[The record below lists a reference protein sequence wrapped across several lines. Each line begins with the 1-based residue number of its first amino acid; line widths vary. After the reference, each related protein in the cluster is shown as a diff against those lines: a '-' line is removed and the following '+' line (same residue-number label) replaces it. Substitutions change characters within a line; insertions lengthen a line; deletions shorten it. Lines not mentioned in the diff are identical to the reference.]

1 MSATLPHGKVLIEE
15 ALTGVVYPRKKRI
28 AQTPVSKLSKFKN
41 PFCDDYES
49 NQQWINKDKGVERL
63 REFIRFGYMTASEVA
78 RRIDVHEST
87 VNSWA
92 TGYEYREYKNWRAG
106 FPSRGSVHFQSS

>member
-49 NQQWINKDKGVERL
+49 NKQWINKDKGVERL

-87 VNSWA
+87 VNSWV
-92 TGYEYREYKNWRAG
+92 TGYEYREYKNWRAE
-106 FPSRGSVHFQSS
+106 FPSRGSVHFAK

>member
-28 AQTPVSKLSKFKN
+28 AQTSVSKLSKFKN

-49 NQQWINKDKGVERL
+49 NKQWINKDKGVERL
-63 REFIRFGYMTASEVA
+63 REFIRFGYMTASESGA
-78 RRIDVHEST
+78 RDSQAAAASIL
-87 VNSWA
+87 
-92 TGYEYREYKNWRAG
+92 
-106 FPSRGSVHFQSS
+106 QSS

>member
-49 NQQWINKDKGVERL
+49 NKQCINKDKGVERL

-87 VNSWA
+87 VNSWV
-92 TGYEYREYKNWRAG
+92 TGYEYREYKNWREG
-106 FPSRGSVHFQSS
+106 FPSRGSVHFAK

>member
-49 NQQWINKDKGVERL
+49 KKQWINKDKGVERL

-87 VNSWA
+87 VNSWV
-92 TGYEYREYKNWRAG
+92 TGYEYREYKNWREG
-106 FPSRGSVHFQSS
+106 FPSRGSVHFAK